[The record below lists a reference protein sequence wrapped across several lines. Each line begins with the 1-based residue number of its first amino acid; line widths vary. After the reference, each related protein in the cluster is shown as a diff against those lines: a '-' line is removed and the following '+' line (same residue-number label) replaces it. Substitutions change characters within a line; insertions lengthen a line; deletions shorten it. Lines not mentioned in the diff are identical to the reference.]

1 MSEPTPGER
10 AFAAGAGL
18 EPAEVAHA
26 RAVLNTIASL
36 DWPEPERV
44 SFLARLARSVRA
56 DVGTVMARLALA
68 LAPLRSFEL
77 LIGVNGLAEKRVRGL
92 ARALAR
98 VEPGHFT
105 APGRA
110 LLDVWSRL
118 DALRAEND
126 ALRAELDRALA
137 VAKQLPAGGEPALE
151 RMRLKDVADSITR
164 QLDLTSGALASAPS
178 GLRLGAVSVE
188 LRGKASAV
196 NEDVA
201 LDFGVPS
208 GGSAIGLSFSPAPPS
223 GRHTGAASGTVPDV
237 TGYTSALARR
247 KLEQAG
253 YGVLTTGAS
262 GAGVVT
268 AQSPRSGSSA
278 AAGSVVR
285 VVMGT

>member
-10 AFAAGAGL
+10 AFAPGAGL
-18 EPAEVAHA
+18 EPAAVAHA
-26 RAVLNTIASL
+26 RDVLNTIASL

-44 SFLARLARSVRA
+44 SLLARLARGARA
-56 DVGTVMARLALA
+56 DVGIVMARLALTF
-68 LAPLRSFEL
+68 APLRSFEI
-77 LIGVNGLAEKRVRGL
+77 LIAANGLAEKRVRGL
-92 ARALAR
+92 ARALAK
-98 VEPGHFT
+98 VEPSSFS
-105 APGRA
+105 APARG

-126 ALRAELDRALA
+126 ALRVELDKALA
-137 VAKQLPAGGEPALE
+137 VATQTPAGEPALE
-151 RMRLKDVADSITR
+151 RMRLSDVADSITR
-164 QLDLTSGALASAPS
+164 QLTLASSALGEARS

-196 NEDVA
+196 SDEVA

-208 GGSAIGLSFSPAPPS
+208 GGSAVGLSFSPASP
-223 GRHTGAASGTVPDV
+223 TGTLATPTSGTVPDV

-253 YGVLTTGAS
+253 YSVLLAGIT
-262 GAGVVT
+262 GAGVVR
-268 AQSPRSGSSA
+268 AQSPKGGSSA

-285 VVMGT
+285 VVMGA